1 MKGVIKFME
10 IRWKREDVVFE
21 TLWESEVWADSI
33 ANEIYGR
40 TIDGYITP
48 DYKIAYA
55 LSFFLGSVP
64 QFCCTYRKKGIRQ
77 CFYIQ
82 SLGNPCARLN

>member
-1 MKGVIKFME
+1 MKGVINFME

-64 QFCCTYRKKGIRQ
+64 HFVVHTEKKVLDNVFI
-77 CFYIQ
+77 YKVWVT
-82 SLGNPCARLN
+82 PVPD

>member
-1 MKGVIKFME
+1 M
-10 IRWKREDVVFE
+10 RWKTEEIVFE
-21 TLWESEVWADSI
+21 TLRESEVWADSL

-55 LSFFLGSVP
+55 LSFFLASIPHFVVH
-64 QFCCTYRKKGIRQ
+64 TKKEAIKDP
-77 CFYIQ
+77 FIYKVWVTVAP
-82 SLGNPCARLN
+82 NNKE

>member
-1 MKGVIKFME
+1 ME

-40 TIDGYITP
+40 TIDGYITL

-64 QFCCTYRKKGIRQ
+64 HFVVHTEKKVLDSVFIYKVWVTSGP
-77 CFYIQ
+77 
-82 SLGNPCARLN
+82 N

>member
-1 MKGVIKFME
+1 MD
-10 IRWKREDVVFE
+10 IRWKSEDVIFD
-21 TLWESEVWADSI
+21 TQRESEVWTDSI

-55 LSFFLGSVP
+55 LS
-64 QFCCTYRKKGIRQ
+64 Q
-77 CFYIQ
+77 
-82 SLGNPCARLN
+82 

>member
-1 MKGVIKFME
+1 M
-10 IRWKREDVVFE
+10 RWKREDVVFD
-21 TLWESEVWADSI
+21 TSWESEVWADSI

-64 QFCCTYRKKGIRQ
+64 HFVVHTEKIAVNNAFIYKVWVT
-77 CFYIQ
+77 
-82 SLGNPCARLN
+82 

>member
-1 MKGVIKFME
+1 M
-10 IRWKREDVVFE
+10 RWKSEDVIFG
-21 TLWESEVWADSI
+21 TLRESEVWADSI

-55 LSFFLGSVP
+55 LSFFLASVP
-64 QFCCTYRKKGIRQ
+64 NFIVHTEEAVITDSFVYKVWVTNLTSAEQK
-77 CFYIQ
+77 
-82 SLGNPCARLN
+82 NV

>member
-1 MKGVIKFME
+1 MK
-10 IRWKREDVVFE
+10 WKREDIIFD

-33 ANEIYGR
+33 ANEIYGG
-40 TIDGYITP
+40 TINGYITP

-64 QFCCTYRKKGIRQ
+64 KFTVHTEKTAINNTFIYKIWVTEVL
-77 CFYIQ
+77 Y
-82 SLGNPCARLN
+82 

>member
-1 MKGVIKFME
+1 MK
-10 IRWKREDVVFE
+10 WKNEDIIFD

-48 DYKIAYA
+48 DYKIAFA

-64 QFCCTYRKKGIRQ
+64 NFIVHTEEKIIKDSFLYKVWITTA
-77 CFYIQ
+77 
-82 SLGNPCARLN
+82 LD

>member
-1 MKGVIKFME
+1 MDIKWKSENVIF
-10 IRWKREDVVFE
+10 D

-55 LSFFLGSVP
+55 LSFFLGAVP
-64 QFCCTYRKKGIRQ
+64 SFIVHTEKKLIVDS
-77 CFYIQ
+77 FVYKVWITTA
-82 SLGNPCARLN
+82 P